1 MTTTPDSG
9 NDANAP
15 EAVTGAQA
23 YREALTR
30 VAGLARLQ
38 LSLLSFD
45 LDARVY
51 GDEAF
56 VETVRGF
63 VLSHE
68 RARLRVLVNETERTM
83 RRAHR
88 LVELGRL
95 LSSRIEFRRL
105 ADEHKG
111 LVEEYLLADE
121 RALLQR
127 ERSDALDARLQPQ
140 APLAA
145 RLKLREFDAMWEQS
159 VVAREFSVL
168 GI

>member
-1 MTTTPDSG
+1 MASTPGRDEDPNSPQ
-9 NDANAP
+9 ALA
-15 EAVTGAQA
+15 GAQA
-23 YREALTR
+23 YRETLTQ
-30 VAGLARLQ
+30 VVGFARLQ

-56 VETVRGF
+56 VEVVRSF
-63 VLSHE
+63 VISHE
-68 RARLRVLVNETERTM
+68 RARLRVLVNDCGRTM

-95 LSSRIEFRRL
+95 LSSRIEFREL
-105 ADEHKG
+105 AEENRG
-111 LVEEYLLADE
+111 IVEEYLLADE
-121 RALLQR
+121 RALLHR
-127 ERSDALDARLQPQ
+127 ERRDALDARLQPQ

-145 RLKLREFDAMWEQS
+145 RLKLREFDALWEQS
-159 VVAREFSVL
+159 AVAREFSVL